1 MMHEVRRREDDGG
14 VVSGWGGGGGGRCVS
29 RYVSLC
35 GHRVDRLA
43 CSGGR
48 PNEASGGGVIATGV
62 VLEALVVANDED
74 FVTIAETKQLDGVV
88 GLCWVD

>member
-1 MMHEVRRREDDGG
+1 M
-14 VVSGWGGGGGGRCVS
+14 
-29 RYVSLC
+29 
-35 GHRVDRLA
+35 
-43 CSGGR
+43 
-48 PNEASGGGVIATGV
+48 